1 MQSADRMVAD
11 RPPSFGVI
19 NLAFFKESFMDEVQL
34 AVAGQARTGKVATA
48 DNADNRVQM
57 VE

>member
-1 MQSADRMVAD
+1 MVAD
-11 RPPSFGVI
+11 RPPSFGIV

-34 AVAGQARTGKVATA
+34 AVADQARTGKVATA
-48 DNADNRVQM
+48 NNADNGVQM